1 MNIRFLLL
9 KVATVSERSRIMELE
24 RDLSLR
30 TREVADLQLR
40 LGTQQGSEDSNST
53 LSPLLEE
60 INSLRDQLASQEAKQ
75 QEELAKYKEK
85 LEAEE
90 KTHTEAVAQLQA
102 TSVRLSGD
110 NEQMQ
115 MRLSQAEKENGDII
129 ELWRS
134 KLESAIDSH
143 QQAMEE
149 LKVSFSKGAGAQAE
163 ELVET
168 KSALERLKLKHKLTL
183 EEAGAKHEAGTAVW
197 TREMQAL
204 KAQLLSLT
212 EDKER
217 LEESLRTSVEKAEE
231 QHLVEMEDVLGKLH
245 AAELRV
251 KELEEKEAMLVQQA
265 QDKDGE
271 TKEQMAEMVALRSQV
286 AQGNQEL
293 VTLKSQLE
301 VVQNQGNNQGAKVGF
316 SSPPDHLN
324 SSIFSM
330 SHVLACPY
338 FLLSVSM
345 SVRHCQTMIVSHC
358 FCCLL

>member
-1 MNIRFLLL
+1 M
-9 KVATVSERSRIMELE
+9 SERSRIMDLE
-24 RDLSLR
+24 RDLSLQ
-30 TREVADLQLR
+30 TREVADLKLR
-40 LGTQQGSEDSNST
+40 LGTQQGSEESNCT

-60 INSLRDQLASQEAKQ
+60 INCLRDQLASQEAKQ

-85 LEAEE
+85 LEAQE
-90 KTHTEAVAQLQA
+90 KTHSEAVAQLQT

-115 MRLSQAEKENGDII
+115 MRLSHAEKENADII

-134 KLESAIDSH
+134 KLESAIASH
-143 QQAMEE
+143 KEAMEE
-149 LKVSFSKGAGAQAE
+149 LKVSFSKGAGAQTE

-168 KSALERLKLKHKLTL
+168 KSELERFKLEHKLAF
-183 EEAGAKHEAGTAVW
+183 EEAGAKHEAEARVW
-197 TREMQAL
+197 TRETQAM

-217 LEESLRTSVEKAEE
+217 LEESLQSSVEKAEE

-251 KELEEKEAMLVQQA
+251 KELEEKETMLAEQA
-265 QDKDGE
+265 QDKDRE

-293 VTLKSQLE
+293 VNLKNQLE
-301 VVQNQGNNQGAKVGF
+301 VFQSQEKNQGAKVGSY
-316 SSPPDHLN
+316 SSAAYLN
-324 SSIFSM
+324 APF
-330 SHVLACPY
+330 
-338 FLLSVSM
+338 
-345 SVRHCQTMIVSHC
+345 SVRLM
-358 FCCLL
+358 F

>member
-1 MNIRFLLL
+1 MFQYVKLEHIFEFKISAF

-40 LGTQQGSEDSNST
+40 LGTQEGSEDSDSS

-75 QEELAKYKEK
+75 QEELLKFKEK
-85 LEAEE
+85 LETQE
-90 KTHTEAVAQLQA
+90 KTHSEAAAQLQA
-102 TSVRLSGD
+102 ASVRLSGD

-115 MRLSQAEKENGDII
+115 MRLSQAEKEKADTV

-134 KLESAIDSH
+134 KLESAIASH

-149 LKVSFSKGAGAQAE
+149 LKVSFSKGAGAQTE

-168 KSALERLKLKHKLTL
+168 KSALERLKLDHKLAL
-183 EEAGAKHEAGTAVW
+183 EEAAAKHETDATVW
-197 TREMQAL
+197 NREMQEL
-204 KAQLLSLT
+204 KAQLLSLS

-217 LEESLRTSVEKAEE
+217 LEESLRSSVEKAEE
-231 QHLVEMEDVLGKLH
+231 QHLVEMEEVLGKLH
-245 AAELRV
+245 AAEIRV
-251 KELEEKEAMLVQQA
+251 KELEEKEAMVAQQA
-265 QDKDGE
+265 QDKDRE
-271 TKEQMAEMVALRSQV
+271 TKEHMAEIVALRSQV

-301 VVQNQGNNQGAKVGF
+301 VVQSQGENQGAKVG
-316 SSPPDHLN
+316 SYSPVYTNTPCIIEVVSL
-324 SSIFSM
+324 
-330 SHVLACPY
+330 
-338 FLLSVSM
+338 FLLSV
-345 SVRHCQTMIVSHC
+345 
-358 FCCLL
+358 